1 MVPELNDRLV
11 FYLMYVCELDESETS
26 GVQNI
31 GYQKTS
37 SEKDTLI

>member
-11 FYLMYVCELDESETS
+11 FYLMYVWELDEREFRSTK
-26 GVQNI
+26 
-31 GYQKTS
+31 YRLLKKTS

>member
-11 FYLMYVCELDESETS
+11 FYLMYVWELDESETS

-31 GYQKTS
+31 GC
-37 SEKDTLI
+37 

>member
-11 FYLMYVCELDESETS
+11 FYLTYVWELDESKTS

-31 GYQKTS
+31 GC
-37 SEKDTLI
+37 